1 VVDLLD
7 QVRVAARGSPLAG
20 VAADAVSAVRRGVV
34 ALGTA

>member
-7 QVRVAARGSPLAG
+7 QVRVASGADPLG
-20 VAADAVSAVRRGVV
+20 RVAADAVRAVRRGVV